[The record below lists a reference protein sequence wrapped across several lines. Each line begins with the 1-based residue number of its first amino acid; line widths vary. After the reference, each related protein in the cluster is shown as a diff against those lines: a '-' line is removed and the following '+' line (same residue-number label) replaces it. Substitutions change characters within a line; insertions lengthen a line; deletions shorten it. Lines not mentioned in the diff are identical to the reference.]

1 MLLPMFT
8 VNDEAVGP
16 HLQGRGAGLDERPDH
31 ERLVLE
37 ARDVAFNWAELPF
50 HYVPGEPFTTHM
62 LNVLHLLLPAGE
74 EFFVDLFKQALPLI
88 KDDQLRLDVQGFI
101 GQEAMHSQAHTGV
114 QEYFA
119 ANGVDVTPFTDQ
131 MNWLFGKLLGDRP
144 RWSVRRQHSWL
155 LERVAIV
162 AAIEHYTAI
171 LGEWILN
178 TPQHDAIGT
187 DPVMLDMLRWHGAEE
202 VEHKAVAFD
211 LMKHL
216 RAGYLRQVRTQLIVT
231 PMMLLMWV
239 RGVRFMY
246 SVDPQVPQGAKPRWW
261 YYFRAARRGLM
272 PGPLRFVRVIGA
284 YYLPGF
290 HPSQLGGVEKAV
302 DYLAISPAARA
313 SH

>member
-1 MLLPMFT
+1 MFT

-16 HLQGRGAGLDERPDH
+16 HLPVRGAGPRERRDH

-37 ARDVAFNWAELPF
+37 ARDVEFDWAKLPF
-50 HYVPGEPFTTHM
+50 HYVPGEPFTTHV

-74 EFFVDLFKQALPLI
+74 EFFVDVFKQILPLI

-101 GQEAMHSQAHTGV
+101 GQEAVHSQTHSGV
-114 QEYFA
+114 LDYFA
-119 ANGVDVTPFTDQ
+119 TNGIDLMPFTDQ
-131 MNWLFGKLLGDRP
+131 INWLFGKLMGDRP
-144 RWSVRRQHSWL
+144 RWSPRRRHSWL
-155 LERVAIV
+155 LERVSIV

-171 LGEWILN
+171 MGEWILDSG
-178 TPQHDAIGT
+178 QHDVIGT

-211 LMKHL
+211 VMKHL
-216 RAGYLRQVRTQLIVT
+216 QAGYWRQVRTQLVVT

-246 SVDPQVPQGAKPRWW
+246 AVDPQVPAGAKPRWRD
-261 YYFRAARRGLM
+261 YFNAARRGLV

-284 YYLPGF
+284 YYLPRF
-290 HPSQLGGVEKAV
+290 HPSQLGGIERAV